1 MGMPRRITR
10 SIAALAFG
18 VSALTGINTQATA
31 APVDQSASAVEQQTS
46 GADARTKEERL
57 SPARTKEE

>member
-10 SIAALAFG
+10 SIAAAAFG
-18 VSALTGINTQATA
+18 LVALTGLNTPATA
-31 APVDQSASAVEQQTS
+31 ATVDQSASAVEQTS
-46 GADARTKEERL
+46 SADARTKEERV